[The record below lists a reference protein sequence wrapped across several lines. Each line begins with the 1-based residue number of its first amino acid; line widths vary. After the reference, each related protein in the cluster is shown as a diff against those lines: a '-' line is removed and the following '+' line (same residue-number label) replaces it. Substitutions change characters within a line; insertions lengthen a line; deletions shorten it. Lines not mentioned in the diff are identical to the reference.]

1 MGGALAKIVFKNGSD
16 DISVEKYKS
25 VNEIPVTLIT
35 GEKVESIQKLVEGK
49 KLYMIVN
56 VASK

>member
-1 MGGALAKIVFKNGSD
+1 MGSAIAKIVFKQGAD
-16 DISVEKYKS
+16 ELSVEKYKS
-25 VNEIPVTLIT
+25 VNEVPVTLIT
-35 GEKVESIQKLVEGK
+35 GEKLEQIQSLVANK